1 MERKYALAVGRDYL
15 SPITQH
21 GELTA
26 DAIVSKLRKF
36 HVIPHTQAE
45 YAAMTPKEKAVLKKE
60 SGFLIGGN
68 FGGRKTKAD
77 CQYRS
82 IVTLDLDALTPET
95 AETCIRYL
103 RSMNMRSVVYST
115 ASHRPEKPRL
125 RVFIFLSKDIEPGEY
140 TRLVWWFA
148 TQLPEGVISSETY
161 KPSQLMYRPQR
172 CSDGEEVFIEV
183 PGEPFDPGLPL
194 MVAPREIERK
204 SEATPAWEKPGI
216 VGAVAR
222 IYEGDFDRAIAEL
235 DLPYVRSTAG
245 PTCGVGEDRYS
256 YTKGAGADGAVW
268 YSRDGHLWSH
278 HGTDPAREQN
288 ATIFDV
294 WRLHNADPAKD
305 DPAAPIH
312 ERASHK
318 AAQDWFVSRF
328 PQLQGEVRA
337 EAGPSE
343 LEDLGPPERPLEAL
357 EKGSEPATEPAI
369 RFGVQKAGAFS
380 EGPPPGYWVKGV
392 VPDGDL
398 VVIYGASGSG
408 KSFLAWDMACAV
420 ERGVNWMDRKTRKG
434 RSVYVCAEGGGGF
447 RTRVRA
453 YAGEKQV
460 DPNTLPGVIP
470 EAPNL
475 LEVEDIKSLVHS
487 IREYGPI
494 DIIWVDTFA
503 ATTPGADENTSKDI
517 GLALSHC
524 KSLSRIL
531 NCLVVLVHHSGKDA
545 ARGARGWSGLR
556 AASDGELE
564 VSRDGDLRVL
574 KVTKSKD
581 GRDGDLFPFRL
592 MVVPVGL
599 DIDGDELTS
608 CVIEAADLQ
617 SVGPARAKL
626 NTAQQITFDCLQ
638 EHWVNHEYDYKLL
651 ELAVANLKCKGGV
664 PENDTPENRRK
675 RKDALRNAERAIDVL
690 ITKKWAF
697 LHLDNTQLKPTPA
710 ITADKE
716 YDDE

>member
-1 MERKYALAVGRDYL
+1 MTAGVRKYVLAFGKDFLDTKTVRK
-15 SPITQH
+15 
-21 GELTA
+21 EATA
-26 DAIVSKLRKF
+26 ERIVEAFRKF
-36 HVIPHTQAE
+36 HVIPVTQAE
-45 YAAMTPKEKAVLKKE
+45 YVALDARAKAVHKKA
-60 SGFLIGGN
+60 SGFVLGGEY
-68 FGGRKTKAD
+68 GGAKTKAD
-77 CQYRS
+77 CQFKS
-82 IVTLDLDALTPET
+82 VMTLDLDALTPET
-95 AETCIRYL
+95 ARQSIDAL
-103 RSMNMRSVVYST
+103 RALGASGFIYST
-115 ASHRPEKPRL
+115 ASHRPDSPRMRAVL
-125 RVFIFLSKDIEPGEY
+125 FLARDVTPDEYIQLVDFYTEALPPGAVSNES
-140 TRLVWWFA
+140 RKV
-148 TQLPEGVISSETY
+148 G
-161 KPSQLMYRPQR
+161 QLMYLPQR
-172 CSDGEEVFIEV
+172 CSDGEEVFIELVGV
-183 PGEPFDPGLPL
+183 PVDPDPMLASAPPLP
-194 MVAPREIERK
+194 ERDPK
-204 SEATPAWEKPGI
+204 VQPARDKPGI

-222 IYEGDFDRAIAEL
+222 LFEDDFDRAIEEL
-235 DLPYVRSTAG
+235 KLPYTRSTVG
-245 PTCGVGEDRYS
+245 PTCAAGEDRYT
-256 YTKGAGADGAVW
+256 YTHGTTADGAI
-268 YSRDGHLWSH
+268 YYPKDGHLFSY
-278 HGTDPAREQN
+278 HGSDPCFGQN

-305 DPAAPIH
+305 DPTAPIH

-318 AAQDWFVSRF
+318 AAQEWFVSRF
-328 PQLQGEVRA
+328 PQLQGEVRV
-337 EAGPSE
+337 EADASE

-357 EKGSEPATEPAI
+357 ERTTEPAKEPAI

-434 RSVYVCAEGGGGF
+434 RSVYICAEGGGGF

-453 YAGEKQV
+453 YAAENQI

-487 IREYGPI
+487 IRAYGPI

-608 CVIEAADLQ
+608 CVIEAAELQ
-617 SVGPARAKL
+617 SAGPGIKL
-626 NTAQQITFDCLQ
+626 NRAQRETLGWLEEQWVQGYFDT
-638 EHWVNHEYDYKLL
+638 ELL
-651 ELAVANLKCKGGV
+651 LKAISDKCAE
-664 PENDTPENRRK
+664 PSLTLRARRQK
-675 RKDALRNAERAIDVL
+675 AERRVQKLHEIGVAHWALDGTQIKPG
-690 ITKKWAF
+690 KKTTEA
-697 LHLDNTQLKPTPA
+697 N
-710 ITADKE
+710 KE

>member
-1 MERKYALAVGRDYL
+1 MTRLYALAVGRDYL
-15 SPITQH
+15 SPVTSH
-21 GELTA
+21 VELTA
-26 DAIVSKLRKF
+26 DVIVSKLRKF

-45 YAAMTPKEKAVLKKE
+45 YAAMTPHDKAVLKKQ

-77 CQYRS
+77 CKFRS

-95 AETCIRYL
+95 AATCIEKIKWMAYRAC
-103 RSMNMRSVVYST
+103 VYST
-115 ASHRPEKPRL
+115 ASHTPEKPRL
-125 RVFIFLSKDIEPGEY
+125 RAFVFLHSDVPPEQYP
-140 TRLVWWFA
+140 RLVDYFA
-148 TQLPEGVISSETY
+148 SMLPDGVISSETW

-172 CSDGEEVFIEV
+172 CSDGEEVFLDL
-183 PGEPFDPGLPL
+183 PGELMDPVMTLAAMPERTE
-194 MVAPREIERK
+194 PERK

-256 YTKGAGADGAVW
+256 YTKGAGADGAIW
-268 YSRDGHLWSH
+268 YAGDGHLYSH
-278 HGTDPAREQN
+278 HGTDPAREVN

-318 AAQDWFVSRF
+318 AAQGWFVSRF
-328 PQLQGEVRA
+328 PQLQGEVRV
-337 EAGPSE
+337 EADPSE

-357 EKGSEPATEPAI
+357 ERGSEPVIEPAI
-369 RFGVQKAGAFS
+369 RFGVQKAGEFAD
-380 EGPPPGYWVKGV
+380 GPPPGYWVKGV

-420 ERGVNWMDRKTRKG
+420 ERGTPWMDRKTRKG
-434 RSVYVCAEGGGGF
+434 RSVYICAEGGGGF

-453 YAGEKQV
+453 YAAENQI

-470 EAPNL
+470 DAPNL
-475 LEVEDIKSLVHS
+475 REVEDIKSLVHS
-487 IREYGPI
+487 VRAYGPI

-574 KVTKSKD
+574 KVMKSKD

-608 CVIEAADLQ
+608 CVIEAAELQ
-617 SVGPARAKL
+617 SSGPGIKL
-626 NTAQQITFDCLQ
+626 NRPQRETLGWLEEQWVQGYFDT
-638 EHWVNHEYDYKLL
+638 ELL
-651 ELAVANLKCKGGV
+651 LKAISDKCAE
-664 PENDTPENRRK
+664 PSLTLRARRQK
-675 RKDALRNAERAIDVL
+675 AERRVQKLHEIGVAH
-690 ITKKWAF
+690 WA
-697 LHLDNTQLKPTPA
+697 LDGTQIKPGKSGNEA
-710 ITADKE
+710 NKE

>member
-15 SPITQH
+15 SPITSH
-21 GELTA
+21 VELTA
-26 DAIVSKLRKF
+26 DVIVSKLRKF

-95 AETCIRYL
+95 AQQCIEKL
-103 RSMNMRSVVYST
+103 RLLGCRAVVYST
-115 ASHRPEKPRL
+115 ASHTPEKPRL
-125 RVFIFLSKDIEPGEY
+125 RAFVFLANDVEPDKYSWLVKSFAGLLPKD
-140 TRLVWWFA
+140 
-148 TQLPEGVISSETY
+148 VISSETY
-161 KPSQLMYRPQR
+161 KVSQLMYRPQR
-172 CSDGEEVFIEV
+172 CSDGEEVFIEL
-183 PGEPFDPGLPL
+183 PGGPLDATAFLATLP
-194 MVAPREIERK
+194 ADTTPERK
-204 SEATPAWEKPGI
+204 SEATPAWSKPGI

-256 YTKGAGADGAVW
+256 YTKGAGADGAIW
-268 YSRDGHLWSH
+268 YAGDGHLYSH

-328 PQLQGEVRA
+328 PALTSEVRA
-337 EAGPSE
+337 EADPSE

-357 EKGSEPATEPAI
+357 ERAFEPATEPAI

-420 ERGVNWMDRKTRKG
+420 ERGTPWMDRKTRKG
-434 RSVYVCAEGGGGF
+434 RSVYICAEGGGGF

-453 YAGEKQV
+453 YAAENQI

-470 EAPNL
+470 DAPNL

-487 IREYGPI
+487 VRAYGPI

-608 CVIEAADLQ
+608 CVIEAAELQ
-617 SVGPARAKL
+617 STGPGIKL
-626 NTAQQITFDCLQ
+626 NRPQRETLGWLEEQWVQGYFDT
-638 EHWVNHEYDYKLL
+638 ELL
-651 ELAVANLKCKGGV
+651 LKAVSDKCAE
-664 PENDTPENRRK
+664 PSLTLRARRQK
-675 RKDALRNAERAIDVL
+675 AERRVQKLHELGVAH
-690 ITKKWAF
+690 WA
-697 LHLDNTQLKPTPA
+697 LDGTQIKPGKSGTEA
-710 ITADKE
+710 NKE